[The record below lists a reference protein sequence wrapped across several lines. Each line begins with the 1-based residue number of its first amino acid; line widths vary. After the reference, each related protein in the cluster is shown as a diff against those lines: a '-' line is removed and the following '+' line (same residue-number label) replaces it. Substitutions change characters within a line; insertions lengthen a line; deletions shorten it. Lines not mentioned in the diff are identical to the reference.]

1 MIWGLSSS
9 LYTSE
14 EYAYPE
20 PLNPP
25 ENLRIGDTSYFERS
39 YSIDEI
45 DDAYIT
51 ISGNLSHNDSSI
63 TVGIIFL
70 LEGRV
75 SLDLEKLSLEL
86 DNLELVNGSISLFN
100 GNYTIFDVTEGE
112 YYVVA
117 IEDNNANLEYDPNID
132 RVGLYGFNLYN
143 FDPIPNVVT
152 VTDEDVEDIN
162 INYFFLLESPFRD
175 S

>member
-1 MIWGLSSS
+1 MIEFYKKQIFLSLGLIFLLSCGV
-9 LYTSE
+9 E
-14 EYAYPE
+14 E
-20 PLNPP
+20 NVK
-25 ENLRIGDTSYFERS
+25 GK
-39 YSIDEI
+39 I

-75 SLDLEKLSLEL
+75 SLNLEELSLEL

-162 INYFFLLESPFRD
+162 INYFFLLESPFRG